1 VVVETGTAVG
11 VAGIVGVARTGRGAG
26 AGIEAAETDAGPVV
40 TGTEFTGAGAGMEAT
55 GRGAGAGAGA
65 ETSGRGGGSAPGVLF
80 GGGIGCAGPSW

>member
-1 VVVETGTAVG
+1 
-11 VAGIVGVARTGRGAG
+11 
-26 AGIEAAETDAGPVV
+26 
-40 TGTEFTGAGAGMEAT
+40 MEAT